1 MGDQPFGYTDDDIAA
16 LTAAMSTARFGTYL
30 QAAGTERR
38 ALQLYT
44 WNTAVAAA
52 FYGPLQ
58 TLEVTLRNSV
68 HHAMAMQ
75 HGARWFDDPTL
86 LRPAE
91 GHLVGDATQRL
102 YDFGKQPT
110 AGRVVAELSYGFWVG
125 LFANAYDTTL
135 WRTDLHRIFNPR
147 IKDRRALHDT
157 LDRLRTL
164 RNRIAHHEPIFQRR
178 LDQDY
183 ERVRM
188 IVRCL
193 SEPTLRWLDHHA
205 TVPSVLALKP
215 DQIAEF

>member
-1 MGDQPFGYTDDDIAA
+1 MGDQPFGYTDDDIAV
-16 LTAAMSTARFGTYL
+16 LTTAMSTARFGSYL
-30 QAAGTERR
+30 AAAGTERR

-52 FYGPLQ
+52 FCGPLQ
-58 TLEVTLRNSV
+58 TIEVTLRNAV
-68 HHAMAMQ
+68 HHAMAAQ
-75 HGARWFDDPTL
+75 HGVRWFDDPML

-91 GHLVGDATQRL
+91 GHLVGEATRRL

-110 AGRVVAELSYGFWVG
+110 PGRVVAELSYGFWVG

-183 ERVRM
+183 ERIRM
-188 IVRCL
+188 IVWCL
-193 SEPTLRWLDHHA
+193 SEPTLRWLDHHSRVRDA
-205 TVPSVLALKP
+205 LAVKP
-215 DQIAEF
+215 DVVAEF